1 MDYQFKKKENLLALT
16 IVCLASH
23 RTSDTVANYFAG
35 CKIARFYRVSNT
47 DRAYDLVQP
56 MA

>member
-1 MDYQFKKKENLLALT
+1 MDYQFKKKENLLAFT